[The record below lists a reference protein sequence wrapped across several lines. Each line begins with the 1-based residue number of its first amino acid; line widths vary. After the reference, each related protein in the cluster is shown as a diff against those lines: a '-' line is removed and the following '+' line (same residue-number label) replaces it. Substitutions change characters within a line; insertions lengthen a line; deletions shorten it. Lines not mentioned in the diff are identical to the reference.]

1 MKKLLLLLLVVVG
14 MSSCYMDVEKT
25 VEDPKKAT
33 TVELQ
38 ELVKDTVVVSVDN
51 YNLYVFDENNLVVAK
66 TVAIE
71 ETAPPINIFV
81 FIVFIALALVLG
93 VIWGLNW

>member
-14 MSSCYMDVEKT
+14 MSSCFVDVEKT

-38 ELVKDTVVVSVDN
+38 ELVKDTVVISVDA

-81 FIVFIALALVLG
+81 FTIFLALAFFFG

>member
-14 MSSCYMDVEKT
+14 MSSCFMKVEDS

-38 ELVKDTVVVSVDN
+38 ELVKDTVVISVDN

-81 FIVFIALALVLG
+81 FIIFLALAFGLG
-93 VIWGLNW
+93 ALIGSVD